1 MKNEATKLAVG
12 ITSITLSEFI
22 AGGGELTRLETIT
35 GSRQDD
41 TVHVFECEGR
51 DGTYTSDNACVSWID
66 ARFDRVVDALRAG
79 DVSELPDSHGIA
91 TI

>member
-1 MKNEATKLAVG
+1 MNAITKSAEK

-22 AGGGELTRLETIT
+22 AEGGELIKLETIT
-35 GSRQDD
+35 GSRTDD
-41 TVHVFECEGR
+41 TVHVFECLGR

-66 ARFDRVVDALRAG
+66 AKFERVLDALRAG
-79 DVSELPDSHGIA
+79 DVSDLPDWHGIA